1 MKTKSLLLILA
12 ITIATSPLRAEIIS
26 GTCGAEGEGSNLT
39 WELNT
44 EDSVLTISGSGEM
57 ANWEKGSEIPWYNH
71 HDEIKTIILSDSITN
86 IGKNAFLLCRNLISI
101 EFPTSI
107 LTIGDEA
114 FQNCRSLETIEIP
127 ENVQSVNYCAFRY
140 CTNLKTVILH
150 EGLQTLGMHAFMRC
164 DSLRNISLPK
174 SLTDIGVQAFY
185 DCNNLPITGKLQYA
199 DWYLV
204 KALEDDTTYNIRSN
218 TKWISGDAFTNHRKL
233 KSLVIP
239 EGVEVLE
246 GAFEACMELTQ
257 IKLPS
262 TLRRLGGAAFYGC
275 ISLSS
280 INIPLSLDSIESDT
294 FWGCGSLKSLSLP
307 ENILSIGSNA
317 FESSGLQSIILPAN
331 LTSIGSEAFYY
342 SDSLR
347 SIEIPANVKFI
358 GSGAFMDCKSLSSF
372 SVNWEDPLPID
383 TTMFLRVD
391 IANDTLLVPG
401 GTSNKYKSADVW
413 KDFGYIIEKDCLIAS
428 GYCGAEGD
436 STNLRWELSCDSVL
450 TISGSGEM
458 ADWGYTSSPG
468 KIRVPWYNYRADIK
482 TIILSDSI
490 TSIGCYAFNNFS
502 SLVSVTIPESVVTI
516 GYGAFY
522 QCNSLPVFDN
532 IRYADTY
539 CVGAVD
545 KNATQYVIKEGT
557 KWIGSQAF
565 SSCYKATS
573 VIIPEGVISIGG
585 YAFQGSHNITSIAL
599 PTSLLH
605 IEIAAFYQVQKL
617 DSIIIPKAVISIG
630 NMAFDD
636 TNIASFYLPSNVQHV
651 GTEVLGDCHNLTR
664 IEVDAENPYY
674 DSRNDCN
681 AIIETAT
688 NKLVSGCKTTII
700 PSDIEIIE
708 EEAFW
713 GSLIAS
719 VTIPASV
726 SRIEGWAFQ
735 LCDSLRR
742 VDFLSSTPPSIDNAE
757 GGCFLDAPCE
767 FYVPC
772 GSKQL
777 YVDSLNVLW
786 NYYDTIVAPARIHE
800 LVRQTYSI
808 YSSNDE
814 WGSVSI
820 TQEPTCEDTLTI
832 QATSTEGYQ
841 FKQWSDGNT
850 DNPRTIELTQDTT
863 LIAEFELAKCLIASG
878 YCGAEGDSTNLRW
891 ELSCDSVLTISGS
904 GAMENL
910 NQAADYPWYEYQ
922 KFIAVVI
929 IEDSVKNIG
938 NKAFDGFHILKNVTI
953 GNNVTTIGK
962 NAFADCF
969 NLKSIFIPQ
978 SVTSIG
984 TWVFNACSGLTTITV
999 DSMNTIYDSRENCN
1013 ALIETATNTLIAG
1026 CKNTIIPNSITSIGA
1041 MAFRHCHD
1049 LRDIEIPNSVTNI
1062 GTWAFAYCTGLTDIT
1077 IPNSVIS
1084 MGESAFENCS
1094 GLTHPVYNAHMFV
1107 YLPVSYSGVYMLP
1120 DGIKTIAGG
1129 AFMDCANLTS
1139 INISDSVTVIGRH
1152 AFYNCAN
1159 LISFTCEAMTPPIC
1173 GAYAF
1178 DKINKSIPLYV
1189 PCTSVA
1195 LYKAT
1200 EQWQEFTNILPYD
1213 TISFTTRL
1221 YANDSIMGKV
1231 IITEQQY
1238 ITCGTSLLTIQAV
1251 ANDGYHFVQ
1260 WLDGNTDNPR
1270 TIELMQDTTL
1280 IAEFAINP
1288 PIYTLTLEMNN
1299 NLMGVV
1305 DGDGQYEEQTTAC
1318 IYAHPYETYQFI
1330 GWYAGDTLLSTYD
1343 SMCFNIKQDTTLTAM
1358 FEPIPMSAEL
1368 AMIYIN
1374 DTPVEN
1380 FSPETFNYTFHY
1392 PAGTQESDL
1401 PTQNDITWLQADEYQ
1416 NVTISQTDNTVVL
1429 NVISGRGLTKAYVLT
1444 FIIEVPNMYMVTAL
1458 SNDTQW
1464 GTVTGGG
1471 LYADGSEV
1479 QLTAT
1484 PKEGYQFYNWNND
1497 ITDNPHSFTI
1507 MQDTSFVAMF
1517 LPDKEEE
1524 VISAIGSNSM
1534 QFEWEHQPF
1543 AWGYWL
1549 YVYLDYRHEVWL
1561 CRIQFIPVFGILPV
1575 PLLHTFEWGP
1585 GFGPNYQAQAHP
1597 QREPMR
1603 ILRRIKATETD
1614 NIISYTLD
1622 GLAPETMHYF
1632 TIEAFDE
1639 QEKVVEAQAGSC
1651 ATTKEVPTNV
1661 EEVNSK
1667 DDTIRKF
1674 IIGEQIFIQRN
1685 GKIYTIT
1692 GQNIK

>member
-1 MKTKSLLLILA
+1 MKVRSLFFILVFA
-12 ITIATSPLRAEIIS
+12 AASSLHAEIIS

-101 EFPTSI
+101 ELPTSI

-458 ADWGYTSSPG
+458 ADYRIGKYT
-468 KIRVPWYNYRADIK
+468 KAPWLQNWTLAIKHVVITDGVTNIGNRAFYLCQLLETATMSNSVIHIGEEAFYMCLALK
-482 TIILSDSI
+482 NITLSDSLTQI
-490 TSIGCYAFNNFS
+490 GDYAFENCKNLPEIIIPNRVTNIGTESFAHCISLTNIVIPSSVTTIGNYAFGECTNLEAFNVAADNMYYASDGGVLFDKYFSTLICYPIAKQDSAFITPNSVKNIGNSAFERSQNLTYLFVSGTVTNIEQFAFSNNKSLRKIEFSQTNPPFFNSTTTLGATQINSSFPNTTCDFLVPCGTKDTYITALNNGLSEPYIIDSSRIHDIFGFDYTIMSSDTTKGTTSIDEEDCATH
-502 SLVSVTIPESVVTI
+502 SVTIH
-516 GYGAFY
+516 
-522 QCNSLPVFDN
+522 
-532 IRYADTY
+532 AD
-539 CVGAVD
+539 A
-545 KNATQYVIKEGT
+545 
-557 KWIGSQAF
+557 
-565 SSCYKATS
+565 
-573 VIIPEGVISIGG
+573 
-585 YAFQGSHNITSIAL
+585 
-599 PTSLLH
+599 
-605 IEIAAFYQVQKL
+605 
-617 DSIIIPKAVISIG
+617 
-630 NMAFDD
+630 
-636 TNIASFYLPSNVQHV
+636 
-651 GTEVLGDCHNLTR
+651 
-664 IEVDAENPYY
+664 
-674 DSRNDCN
+674 ND
-681 AIIETAT
+681 
-688 NKLVSGCKTTII
+688 
-700 PSDIEIIE
+700 
-708 EEAFW
+708 
-713 GSLIAS
+713 
-719 VTIPASV
+719 
-726 SRIEGWAFQ
+726 
-735 LCDSLRR
+735 
-742 VDFLSSTPPSIDNAE
+742 
-757 GGCFLDAPCE
+757 
-767 FYVPC
+767 
-772 GSKQL
+772 
-777 YVDSLNVLW
+777 
-786 NYYDTIVAPARIHE
+786 
-800 LVRQTYSI
+800 
-808 YSSNDE
+808 
-814 WGSVSI
+814 
-820 TQEPTCEDTLTI
+820 
-832 QATSTEGYQ
+832 GYQ

-922 KFIAVVI
+922 KFIAVVV

-938 NKAFDGFHILKNVTI
+938 DKAFDGFHILKNVTI

-1330 GWYAGDTLLSTYD
+1330 GWYAGDTLLSTND

-1374 DTPVEN
+1374 DTAVEN

-1639 QEKVVEAQAGSC
+1639 QEKIVGAQAGSC
-1651 ATTKEVPTNV
+1651 ATAKEIPTGG
-1661 EEVNSK
+1661 EEVSCEYN
-1667 DDTIRKF
+1667 TTRKF
-1674 IIGEQIFIQRN
+1674 IIGDQIFIQRN
-1685 GKIYTIT
+1685 GKMYTIT